1 MSEKTAIL
9 FFHRAESEEK
19 KHKSFRASVVTFL
32 NSRTRKLISRSGLP
46 VFDHIDF
53 TIENISLQERFYL
66 AVNSTFEKGFEHVIV
81 VGNDC
86 PQLQL
91 GDIQKASAQLE
102 VNDLVIGPDWR
113 GGTYLLGISRN
124 IFTKEWALSLPWHT
138 NRFAEV
144 ASAGIENVC
153 YMDKL
158 IDFNYSTE
166 LPSIKKIK
174 FRRSLLQAFIQLF
187 ICFENSVFK
196 IIDSSI
202 SVIEL
207 KQLRAPP
214 AHLHL

>member
-19 KHKSFRASVVTFL
+19 KYKSFRASVVTFL

-46 VFDHIDF
+46 VFEYIDN
-53 TIENISLQERFYL
+53 IQENISLQERFYL
-66 AVNSTFEKGFEHVIV
+66 AVNSTFKIGFEHVIV

-91 GDIQKASAQLE
+91 GDVHKASKQLE
-102 VNDLVIGPDWR
+102 STDLVIGPDLR

-144 ASAGIENVC
+144 AATEIENVS
-153 YMDKL
+153 YLDKL

-174 FRRSLLQAFIQLF
+174 FRRSLIQAFIQLF
-187 ICFENSVFK
+187 KSFNNSIFK

-202 SVIEL
+202 SIIEY

-214 AHLHL
+214 AHLHI